1 MGPWVV
7 AGMGYLLLPPLAV
20 SLGSAPTVPR
30 RVGGVQIPTTPP
42 PAMTL
47 GNSVD
52 NNFRDA
58 TKASRLRET
67 FGRTNQW
74 ACIEKFSTQLL
85 NLRRGVNLGTEK
97 GTP

>member
-1 MGPWVV
+1 
-7 AGMGYLLLPPLAV
+7 
-20 SLGSAPTVPR
+20 
-30 RVGGVQIPTTPP
+30 
-42 PAMTL
+42 MTL

-67 FGRTNQW
+67 FGRTDQW